1 MKYRIDFDQHLI
13 RVTEANA
20 ADSDSNK
27 DQIGRDGRT
36 TQAKPVRQR
45 HQTKAARQ
53 GWARKQIECQLCC
66 QPQTITNDKLD

>member
-27 DQIGRDGRT
+27 DQTGRDGRT

-45 HQTKAARQ
+45 HQGTGSKAKVGLESKSSAKRS
-53 GWARKQIECQLCC
+53 ANHK
-66 QPQTITNDKLD
+66 P